1 MIGSVPMRKFESQ
14 VHDRGMIAAML
25 EMIPIVHVG
34 LHDGDWPYVVPMSFG
49 YEVTEEALR
58 VYLHCAREGHK
69 VELWRKDPRVSL
81 TFSIFQNRPNQP
93 YRGSIHD
100 YRSVMANGVIRQLER
115 GKSGGL
121 HGRGVQAI
129 LRHNGRR
136 PNQFS
141 VPHYQFMD
149 VYLVECRWENVTAKS
164 EEPMESLADVPFPTP
179 EELRGSTKPPY
190 DYDAFFTRKVYLPAQ
205 KPPAAPAPALPGVEC
220 PSPQIIWIGC
230 PTRPLRLGF
239 WWDIPAGEPLDC
251 DLLALVLDREG
262 KLRRRYDLAFYN
274 QRRERSGGVR
284 HLGDDI
290 LTGPGGETVAV
301 ELEALP
307 DFCGEVV
314 FLLAVYQAAER
325 RQHLGMLRGLLLTL
339 EDRALGERLNC
350 PLETAPWQG
359 KGAAVAARLIRQP
372 EGWQLSGPDGRA
384 WEDWRVTAL
393 FPDYGLLEWRE

>member
-230 PTRPLRLGF
+230 PTRCAWGF
-239 WWDIPAGEPLDC
+239 GGISPPGSLWTATCWPWCWTGRGSCAAGTTWPSTT
-251 DLLALVLDREG
+251 
-262 KLRRRYDLAFYN
+262 
-274 QRRERSGGVR
+274 SGGN
-284 HLGDDI
+284 
-290 LTGPGGETVAV
+290 
-301 ELEALP
+301 
-307 DFCGEVV
+307 
-314 FLLAVYQAAER
+314 AAA
-325 RQHLGMLRGLLLTL
+325 GCATWGT
-339 EDRALGERLNC
+339 
-350 PLETAPWQG
+350 
-359 KGAAVAARLIRQP
+359 I
-372 EGWQLSGPDGRA
+372 S
-384 WEDWRVTAL
+384 
-393 FPDYGLLEWRE
+393 